1 MKTKTIKYSILILVI
16 LLINN
21 IALGIV
27 WMEKKEA
34 ILFHYYV
41 WRNRHASDI
50 ASIEQYQSK
59 VDSIAPYIFPLLV
72 QTYMDV
78 NASHSDRHIVALAL
92 IKVDKEKAEA
102 LFMHF
107 LDSKDNKIL
116 RSAIYDLI
124 YVKSKE
130 AYEKIIKLSDHPSEK
145 VRRGVAEYLRDFKN
159 EETIT
164 LFKHMMEND
173 KSDIVKIAARGS
185 LYTFGLLLGAED
197 AVKLTIK
204 ELVKLGYNPSEMYEA
219 TYDSYKDK
227 YSEMP
232 NNCILL
238 SGSEQEKKLLDRHY
252 WTVYFYPETRIG
264 EYVCVYIDDETREI
278 LGHTKGKYKKG
289 GKYTKVKN

>member
-102 LFMHF
+102 LNTKKIEISKKYFGLAPNRSAMCLVPLESSGSLDSPHTSNQRFFFMWCGGGPISSLWQNGFSEQKVCFMLRDQSIVKFTFHF
-107 LDSKDNKIL
+107 LS
-116 RSAIYDLI
+116 
-124 YVKSKE
+124 
-130 AYEKIIKLSDHPSEK
+130 
-145 VRRGVAEYLRDFKN
+145 
-159 EETIT
+159 
-164 LFKHMMEND
+164 
-173 KSDIVKIAARGS
+173 
-185 LYTFGLLLGAED
+185 
-197 AVKLTIK
+197 
-204 ELVKLGYNPSEMYEA
+204 
-219 TYDSYKDK
+219 
-227 YSEMP
+227 
-232 NNCILL
+232 
-238 SGSEQEKKLLDRHY
+238 
-252 WTVYFYPETRIG
+252 
-264 EYVCVYIDDETREI
+264 ID
-278 LGHTKGKYKKG
+278 
-289 GKYTKVKN
+289 